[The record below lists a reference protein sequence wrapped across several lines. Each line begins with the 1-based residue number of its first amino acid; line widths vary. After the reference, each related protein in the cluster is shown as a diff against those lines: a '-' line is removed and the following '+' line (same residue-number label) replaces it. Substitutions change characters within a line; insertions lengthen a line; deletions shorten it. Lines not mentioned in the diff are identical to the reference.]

1 MKNYILA
8 KFYKIIKR
16 YLVFEIKLETG
27 IICVH
32 TLDKWTGKTL
42 ITIK

>member
-1 MKNYILA
+1 MKNYIVS

-16 YLVFEIKLETG
+16 YLIIEIKLETG
-27 IICVH
+27 IVCVH
-32 TLDKWTGKTL
+32 TLDQWSGITT